1 MSKKSNAVVDFKN
14 ETFDSK
20 VKDLIKSMEDDLA
33 DLRKQNKFHAKIVET
48 FINDSDK
55 DIKECAQI
63 TANTISDTMELIKAL
78 TTRLEKSKTLLQFL
92 EGNLILDLDG
102 FAMLMIDV
110 LGSQMVNYIE
120 LKNEHI
126 RVSKKWLKK

>member
-33 DLRKQNKFHAKIVET
+33 DLKKQNKFHSKIVET
-48 FINDSDK
+48 FINDADK

-78 TTRLEKSKTLLQFL
+78 TARLEKSKTLLQFL

>member
-48 FINDSDK
+48 FINDPDK

-63 TANTISDTMELIKAL
+63 TANAISDTMEMIKAL
-78 TTRLEKSKTLLQFL
+78 NARLEKSKTLLQFL

>member
-20 VKDLIKSMEDDLA
+20 VKDLIKNMENNLA
-33 DLRKQNKFHAKIVET
+33 DLKKQNKFHAKIVET
-48 FINDSDK
+48 FINDPDK

-78 TTRLEKSKTLLQFL
+78 NARLEKSKTLLQFL

-120 LKNEHI
+120 LKNEHT